1 MYMNSFTQMCIQRP
15 PFMLFNNDSDASLQV
30 RRPQLLLLD
39 EPLAGLG
46 KYFQAF
52 DIKT

>member
-1 MYMNSFTQMCIQRP
+1 
-15 PFMLFNNDSDASLQV
+15 MLFNNDSDASLQV

-46 KYFQAF
+46 KYVQAF